1 MAFIGKGFGD
11 RFRPSSTGSNKL
23 CKRWSS
29 VPKGKDYLVARTST
43 LNQICR
49 EDGDMD
55 SKPMELANGIYWHG
69 SETPFASCNCT
80 HGNTSSG
87 CDRVQ
92 VLQESSL
99 GSKGHPQPFHCPNGA
114 VVFGRNKRFSFFWS
128 SKKDVMESESDSEPD
143 DSSGFQD
150 SGI

>member
-1 MAFIGKGFGD
+1 
-11 RFRPSSTGSNKL
+11 
-23 CKRWSS
+23 
-29 VPKGKDYLVARTST
+29 VPKGEDYLVARTST

-55 SKPMELANGIYWHG
+55 SKPMELAHGIYWHE
-69 SETPFASCNCT
+69 SETLFASCNCT

-92 VLQESSL
+92 ILQESSL

-143 DSSGFQD
+143 DSRGFQD